1 MGKGAVLLARH
12 IGELV
17 HKEVAKHKRG
27 CERSDEDREAP
38 IRDRLQTRIVAP
50 VRSARN
56 LAKVVVVVIRHRA
69 ATQRDRSPA
78 EKRKEKPDL
87 APGSSLEGETKPPL
101 VTVKSQVRSIRAL
114 VGVRIHTL

>member
-1 MGKGAVLLARH
+1 MGKGTVLLARH

-27 CERSDEDREAP
+27 CERSDEDREPP

-50 VRSARN
+50 ARNARN

-69 ATQRDRSPA
+69 ATQRESYFV
-78 EKRKEKPDL
+78 RKLREKPN
-87 APGSSLEGETKPPL
+87 
-101 VTVKSQVRSIRAL
+101 VRR
-114 VGVRIHTL
+114 GGGTTTLTH